1 MPLRHAYSLLR
12 VPETAPALAAA
23 QLTALKLQVPL
34 LYVILTI
41 NSGALAYTHFGV
53 APTGLVVVPVLLL
66 GTVCLART
74 WTWTRLDLAA
84 LPPDRYAPL
93 LRQTNRLCALLG
105 PAFLAWSLALAQYG
119 DEIAHFHVFFYV
131 AITTIACVFCLMHLR
146 SAALIVA
153 VCVIVPFVGF
163 ALVQQQAILKAIA
176 VNQLLVGGVMVFIL
190 FVYYRDFTRLV
201 GQNEKLEALGA
212 ENLRL
217 AATDMLTGLP
227 NRRSFFP
234 ALDAAI
240 RCTEAGGDGF
250 TLAIIDLDGFKGV
263 NDSHGHVAG
272 DRVLEEVAERL
283 NAVVPRG
290 STLARLGGDEFAL
303 IIVHR
308 GRDDDL
314 EVQCRSIIAA
324 VSRPFAC
331 DGLNARIG
339 ASIGCARYVEAGTTA
354 AQLVERADFALY
366 EAKAH
371 HRGTWVMFAHEHET
385 RMRLQGA
392 IEHALR
398 HADLAAEL
406 SLVFQPM
413 VDVGQQRT
421 VAFEALARWH
431 SPELGLVSP
440 DRFIPVAERVGLINE
455 LTQILMAKA
464 LRVMAEWPA
473 HVGLSFNLSMADI
486 TAPEAVGRLCA
497 LIEASGVDP
506 SRLQLEATETAMI
519 DDFAQAQAGLARVK
533 ALGVSLSLDDFG
545 TGYSSLAYVHRLPVD
560 KLKIDRSFTQGLME
574 HDSARKIIRSILE
587 LSRSLKLDC
596 VVEGVETHEQ
606 AALLQALGCRT
617 MQGYLFHRPMAPE
630 AIGPYLRRED
640 VGTSALD
647 DTRLS
652 RRRAQ

>member
-1 MPLRHAYSLLR
+1 MPFRHAYSLLR
-12 VPETAPALAAA
+12 VPETAPTLAVA
-23 QLTALKLQVPL
+23 QLRALKLQVPL

-41 NSGALAYTHFGV
+41 NSGALAYTHFGI
-53 APTGLVVVPVLLL
+53 APTGLVVGPVLLL
-66 GTVCLART
+66 GAICLFRT
-74 WTWTRLDLAA
+74 WSWAQLDLAA
-84 LPPDRYAPL
+84 LPQDRYAPL
-93 LRQTNRLCALLG
+93 LRRTNHLCALLG

-131 AITTIACVFCLMHLR
+131 AITAIACVFCLMHLR

-153 VCVIVPFVGF
+153 GCVIVPFVGF
-163 ALVQQQAILKAIA
+163 AIIQQQTILKAIA
-176 VNQLLVGGVMVFIL
+176 INQLLVGGVMVFIL

-217 AATDMLTGLP
+217 ASTDMLTGLP

-240 RCTEAGGDGF
+240 RDAETGGDGF

-263 NDSHGHVAG
+263 NDTHGHVTG
-272 DRVLEEVAERL
+272 DRILEEVAERM
-283 NAVVPRG
+283 NAVVPLG
-290 STLARLGGDEFAL
+290 SILARLGGDEFAL
-303 IIVHR
+303 IIAHR
-308 GRDDDL
+308 GRDADL
-314 EVQCRSIIAA
+314 EYLCRSIIAA
-324 VSRPFAC
+324 VGRPFVC

-339 ASIGCARYVEAGTTA
+339 ASIGCARCIEPGTTA

-392 IEHALR
+392 VEHALR
-398 HADLAAEL
+398 HADLAAEF

-413 VDVGQQRT
+413 VDVGERRT

-431 SPELGLVSP
+431 SPELGTVSP
-440 DRFIPVAERVGLINE
+440 DRFIPVAERIGLINE
-455 LTQILMAKA
+455 LTQILLAKA
-464 LRVMAEWPA
+464 LRAMAAWPA
-473 HVGLSFNLSMADI
+473 HVSLSFNLSMADI
-486 TAPEAVGRLCA
+486 TAPEAITRLCA
-497 LIEASGVDP
+497 AITASGIDP
-506 SRLQLEATETAMI
+506 ARLQFEATETAMI
-519 DDFAQAQAGLARVK
+519 DDFAQAQAGLARLK

-560 KLKIDRSFTQGLME
+560 KLKIDRSFTQGLLE
-574 HDSARKIIRSILE
+574 HDSARKIIRTILE
-587 LSRSLKLDC
+587 LSHSLNLDC
-596 VVEGVETHEQ
+596 VVEGVETPEQ
-606 AALLQALGCRT
+606 AALLRKLGCRT
-617 MQGYLFHRPMAPE
+617 MQGYLFHRPMAAE
-630 AIGPYLRRED
+630 AIDAYLHQED
-640 VGTSALD
+640 VGIPTLEQS
-647 DTRLS
+647 RLA